1 MLLDVEIFELS
12 VLSLVLMDN
21 WVEKLKMLNS
31 RFLLLVLLDSVRR
44 LILLVKFI
52 IVKNMEF
59 SLFILLKLIVF
70 I

>member
-31 RFLLLVLLDSVRR
+31 RFLLLVLLDSVKR

-52 IVKNMEF
+52 VVKNMEF
-59 SLFILLKLIVF
+59 S
-70 I
+70 

>member
-31 RFLLLVLLDSVRR
+31 RFLLLVYLDSVKR

-52 IVKNMEF
+52 VVKNMEF
-59 SLFILLKLIVF
+59 S
-70 I
+70 

>member
-52 IVKNMEF
+52 VVKNMEF
-59 SLFILLKLIVF
+59 S
-70 I
+70 

>member
-52 IVKNMEF
+52 VVKNMEF

>member
-31 RFLLLVLLDSVRR
+31 RFLLLVYLDSVKR

-52 IVKNMEF
+52 VVKNMEF